1 MTLNRISFICII
13 CMIFAAS
20 CAKSSGV
27 FVLLPGPDGKTGE
40 LQVNSKGGSQILR
53 QPYESVAMQS
63 GQAAPPLPTP
73 MNKAEIKDNFGQ
85 ALSALPSPPL
95 HFRLFFKAHSA
106 ALTSESRKSLR
117 KILPSVVSRKSCDV
131 TIVGHSDRVGTRL
144 YNYSLGLERA
154 RMAAKL
160 LIRGGIDPAS
170 VSIFSRG
177 KDEPLTKTAKKTA
190 DSWNRRVE
198 ITVR

>member
-1 MTLNRISFICII
+1 MTLSRILFVCMI
-13 CMIFAAS
+13 CMIFSAS
-20 CAKSSGV
+20 CAKSGGV
-27 FVLLPGPDGKTGE
+27 FVLLPGPNGKSGE
-40 LQVNSKGGSQILR
+40 LQVATKGGSRTLR

-63 GQAAPPLPTP
+63 GEAAPPLPSP
-73 MNKAEIKDNFGQ
+73 MNKAEIKDNFGR
-85 ALSALPSPPL
+85 AIAALPSPPL
-95 HFRLFFKAHSA
+95 HLRLFFKAHSV
-106 ALTSESRKSLR
+106 ALTGESRKSLR
-117 KILPSVVSRKSCDV
+117 KFLASAVSRKSSDV
-131 TIVGHSDRVGTRL
+131 TVVGHADRVGTRQ

-170 VSIFSRG
+170 ISVFSRG
-177 KDEPLTKTAKKTA
+177 KDDPLIKTAKKTA